1 MLESQKLN
9 EIRSVVTG
17 LIKQS
22 MIAKLP
28 EDVSDLDPVSGSSDA
43 IESLSENVV
52 QIITDRI
59 HLKYCAKCG
68 SLFAT
73 MNPRQMFCCRDCSR
87 SYGKDAFKDRLVS
100 DQALACYNKAYK
112 AMTARRLRR
121 RISQDELENWRASAR
136 DLLARYRCGDI
147 GFEEFKRRISFGIR
161 RWERFEEAS

>member
-1 MLESQKLN
+1 MLESQEIN
-9 EIRSVVTG
+9 EIQSMVTG

-28 EDVSDLDPVSGSSDA
+28 EGVSDLGSVSGASDA
-43 IESLSENVV
+43 VHALTEDVV
-52 QIITDRI
+52 QRITDRI
-59 HLKYCAKCG
+59 QLRYCAKCS

-73 MNPRQMFCCRDCSR
+73 MNPRQMFCCRDCNR
-87 SYGKDAFKDRLVS
+87 SYGKDVFKDRLES

-112 AMTARRLRR
+112 AMTARRIRK
-121 RISQDELENWRASAR
+121 RISQDELESWRVIAR

-147 GFEEFKRRISFGIR
+147 GFEEFRRRISFGIR